1 MPALRSSKPPIA
13 PLHRA
18 LTDVRAATALAPAR
32 PAYAA
37 GLRAAIATVAP
48 LIASHVLTLGGGTW
62 MSLAGFSGALADKG
76 GPYRTRAAT
85 LGALVLAGA
94 VVVMLGTFG
103 VTHPAVAIPLSFAVA
118 VACSLGRAYGN
129 AGASVGLAALSIYVI
144 ALGYPPEA
152 GTGAGAAALGRAG
165 FVVIGGA
172 WAMLVALVLWPLRP
186 YRPVRLAV
194 AAAYRALAD
203 YADEVASAT
212 RSGEGVTNP
221 PRVRAALEAARA
233 ALATVR
239 RGRPGESGRGER
251 LVVLGETADQLF
263 GLILGLSDVAEST
276 PAEARDPAAQTA
288 LAEAVTAFAGTVRAI
303 ADGIEAEDK
312 ALAVAVSWQGEAL
325 RTRLSAPAGQAPL
338 SRPAG
343 TTSPEGAEEAR
354 LHYQQAAGLLDRLA
368 QYAGVAATIVAGL
381 NSGAPIPSLERAK
394 EIEDPEAGPTWLA
407 PLRAVL
413 SWDSVVLR
421 FALRVGIVTAAAVAL
436 TATLDLRRG
445 YWITITAV
453 MILQPYTG
461 TTSVRAVQR
470 VLGTVIGGILTAGL
484 AALFHD
490 PLAIFALVFVFALL
504 SVALLPLNYA
514 AFSVFL
520 TPTFVLLAEASTG
533 DWHLAGV
540 RILNTVLG
548 GGLALAGS
556 QLLWPSPE
564 SERLPAYLA
573 QTITALRNYLALVVQ
588 RFDDRSEN
596 ASRALREARRQVGLA
611 ILNAEESFQRLLGE
625 HRGPAEA
632 LAPAMTLLTYTRR
645 FTASIAALA
654 LSRHS
659 VDAMQAEALASFAQ
673 AADAALAD
681 VSAALAAGRAP
692 APLGVLPEPSGPVSP
707 LLRGRLTRLGRQL
720 KTLHDAAA
728 RWVEG

>member
-1 MPALRSSKPPIA
+1 MPALRTWTPPTA

-18 LTDVRAATALAPAR
+18 LSDVRAATALAPAR

-48 LIASHVLTLGGGTW
+48 LLASHVLALGGGTW

-94 VVVMLGTFG
+94 LVVMLGTLG
-103 VTHPAVAIPLSFAVA
+103 ATHSSVAIPISFAVA

-129 AGASVGLAALSIYVI
+129 AGASVGLSALSIYVI

-152 GTGAGAAALGRAG
+152 GTAVGAEALSRAG
-165 FVVIGGA
+165 FIVIGGA
-172 WAMLVALVLWPLRP
+172 WATLVALVLWPLRP

-194 AAAYRALAD
+194 AAVYRALAG
-203 YADEVASAT
+203 YADQVAAASRSGQAVASPP
-212 RSGEGVTNP
+212 GV
-221 PRVRAALEAARA
+221 RVALETTRA

-251 LVVLGETADQLF
+251 LVVLGESADQLF
-263 GLILGLSDVAEST
+263 GQLLGLSDVAEST
-276 PAEARDPAAQTA
+276 PVEARDPAAQAA
-288 LAEAVTAFAGTVRAI
+288 LAEAVAAFAGTARAI

-312 ALAVAVSWQGEAL
+312 ALPVSVTWQGDAL
-325 RTRLSAPAGQAPL
+325 RARLSA
-338 SRPAG
+338 
-343 TTSPEGAEEAR
+343 TTSAADGAEEAR

-381 NSGAPIPSLERAK
+381 NSGAPIPSLERGR
-394 EIEDPEAGPTWLA
+394 EIEDPESGPTWFA

-421 FALRVGIVTAAAVAL
+421 FALRVGLVTAAAVAL
-436 TATLDLRRG
+436 TAALDLKRG

-470 VLGTVIGGILTAGL
+470 VLGTVVGGMLTAGL

-490 PLAIFALVFVFALL
+490 QWAIFALVFVFALL

-573 QTITALRNYLALVVQ
+573 RTITALRQYLALVVL
-588 RFDDRSEN
+588 RFDDRSED
-596 ASRALREARRQVGLA
+596 AGRALREARRQVGLA

-632 LAPAMTLLTYTRR
+632 LAPVMTLLTYTRR
-645 FTASIAALA
+645 FTASTAALA
-654 LSRHS
+654 LSRYS
-659 VDAMQAEALASFAQ
+659 VDAVQAGALAPFAR

-681 VSAALAAGRAP
+681 VADALAAGRAP
-692 APLGVLPEPSGPVSP
+692 APLGELPELPAGAVSP

-728 RWVEG
+728 RWSEPSVIPR